1 MNYYNDAQIRD
12 KLLCGMLVRLKFN
25 YSVFKE
31 ILIIK
36 VKRSRV
42 VVTNRVN
49 ESLVFF
55 FFPNI
60 HVMNKNGKA

>member
-1 MNYYNDAQIRD
+1 MNYYNDVQIRD
-12 KLLCGMLVRLKFN
+12 KLLCSMLVRLKFN

-55 FFPNI
+55 FFQNI
-60 HVMNKNGKA
+60 HVMNKNGKT